1 MALPKPK
8 STTYF
13 TAKMRRDEAHSGVAM
28 RDGSFP
34 IRNRQDLANARR
46 AVGRAKPS
54 KRPAVRA
61 HIRERAKELGVGK
74 ATGKLSE
81 MA

>member
-8 STTYF
+8 STTDF
-13 TAKMRRDEAHSGVAM
+13 TASMRRSEAKTGVAM

-34 IRNRQDLANARR
+34 IRNRQDLSNAKR
-46 AVGRAKPS
+46 AIGRAKPS

-61 HIRERAKELGVGK
+61 HIAARARALGVSQ